1 MIRSLGLSLLNPVK
15 LEYLFTAESGE
26 SAEMWKKERLTLC
39 VPRGLS
45 GKNVEGGDMKKWE

>member
-1 MIRSLGLSLLNPVK
+1 MSLLNPVK

-39 VPRGLS
+39 VPCGLS
-45 GKNVEGGDMKKWE
+45 GKNVAGADMKKWD

>member
-1 MIRSLGLSLLNPVK
+1 MSLLNPVK

-26 SAEMWKKERLTLC
+26 SAEMRKKERMTLC